1 MWIIKNRVTGE
12 YERKG
17 MSGKRDKVNRHA
29 WDTLG
34 RAKCH
39 VVYTGRFD
47 EWFLDAD
54 FIEVTEDG
62 IGLVIPVS
70 DYLREHYSDPRTIR
84 WMRDDEKNK
93 LEKYGLLPEPPKES
107 P

>member
-17 MSGKRDKVNRHA
+17 QSCKRDRFNRHA

-39 VVYTGRFD
+39 VAYIGFD
-47 EWFLDAD
+47 EWFMDAD
-54 FIEVTEDG
+54 FIEVTEEG
-62 IGLVIPVS
+62 TGRTEPVV
-70 DYLREHYSDPRTIR
+70 DYLREYYGATRPSHYKEI
-84 WMRDDEKNK
+84 KVK
-93 LEKYGLLPEPPKES
+93 LGLLPEPPKEAIT
-107 P
+107 